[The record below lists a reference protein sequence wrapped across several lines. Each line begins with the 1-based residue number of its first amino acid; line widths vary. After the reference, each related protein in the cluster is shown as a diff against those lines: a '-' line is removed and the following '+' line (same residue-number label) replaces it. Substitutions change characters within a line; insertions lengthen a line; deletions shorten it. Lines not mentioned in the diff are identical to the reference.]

1 MTDGHEHLGRAHG
14 DVGHDLPGHGHS
26 HGLRGIRDVRI
37 LAVSLGL
44 VLATMAAE
52 VVAGAVAGSLALLAD
67 AGHMLTDAVALG
79 LALLAS
85 WAAAKPPR
93 GRYTF
98 GFKRAEILAAQANGL
113 ILAGLAVWIIVEGVR
128 RLIDPTE
135 VRAELMGW
143 VALAGV
149 LVSIAISVLLARA
162 QDESLNIRAA
172 YLHVVLDVVAFA
184 GTGIAAAL
192 IVLTGWDRF
201 DPIASMLVAVL
212 LARGS
217 YVLLRETT
225 QIFLEGAPSSA
236 PPEEV
241 GRSIAAHPGVV
252 ETHDLHVWTVTS
264 GFPALSA
271 HVLVEPRSDCH
282 RIRLEL
288 EAMLRDRYG
297 LEHTTLQVEH
307 VGAASGLEIRPSRRR

>member
-1 MTDGHEHLGRAHG
+1 MTDGHEHVGRGHG
-14 DVGHDLPGHGHS
+14 HAGHDLPGHGHS

-37 LAVSLGL
+37 LAISLGL

-52 VVAGAVAGSLALLAD
+52 VVAGAVADSLALLAD

-79 LALLAS
+79 LALFAS

-113 ILAGLAVWIIVEGVR
+113 ILAGLAVWILVEGVR
-128 RLIDPTE
+128 RLIDPAE

-307 VGAASGLEIRPSRRR
+307 VGAASGLEIHPSRRR